1 MHFGKKNLKFDYQI
15 NENVLE
21 KSILEKDLGIHVTP
35 DLKSATHVAKVAAK
49 ANSMVGWIKRTFS
62 YMDIDMFKALY
73 PSLVRSHMEY
83 AVQAWSPQLKKDI
96 QLLEKVQQR
105 ATKLVHS
112 IKNEPY
118 DKRREKLGL
127 TTLEDRRFRGDLIQV
142 FKIVHGLE
150 NIDRSKFFK
159 FSRGGPNPHDTR
171 AHNFNIARTVYKHK
185 SRQDFFDYRVID
197 AWNSLPFDIVKK
209 QEISVFKAKI
219 GEHFYERWHNYEQR
233 SLATL

>member
-1 MHFGKKNLKFDYQI
+1 MHFGKKNLKFDYQL

-21 KSILEKDLGIHVTP
+21 ETTLEKDLGVYVTP
-35 DLKSATHVAKVAAK
+35 DLQPATHVSKVAAK

-96 QLLEKVQQR
+96 LVLEKVQQR

-112 IKNEPY
+112 IKNDSYE
-118 DKRREKLGL
+118 KRRAILGL
-127 TTLEDRRFRGDLIQV
+127 PTLEDRRFRGDLIQV

-150 NIDRSKFFK
+150 NIDRSKFFS
-159 FSRGGPNPHDTR
+159 FSKGGTNPHDTR
-171 AHNFNIARTVYKHK
+171 AHSLNIARTRHK
-185 SRQDFFDYRVID
+185 SKGRQRFFDYRVID
-197 AWNSLPFDIVKK
+197 EWNSLPFDIVKK

-219 GEHFYERWHNYEQR
+219 GEHYYERWHPLTSN
-233 SLATL
+233 AP